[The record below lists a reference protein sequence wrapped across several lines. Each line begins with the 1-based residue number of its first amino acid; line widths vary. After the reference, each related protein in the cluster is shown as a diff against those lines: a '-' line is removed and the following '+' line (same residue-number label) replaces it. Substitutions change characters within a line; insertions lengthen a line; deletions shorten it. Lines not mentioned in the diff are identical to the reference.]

1 MGKIELSLAQI
12 GKFSI
17 KSGSDPRIYRLD
29 SYWPLVLSVD
39 CLLDYD
45 ETDLYLLMLSKG
57 LRPNNNVFIKLGFLE
72 WNIE

>member
-1 MGKIELSLAQI
+1 MGKIELSLTQI
-12 GKFSI
+12 SKFSRKANI
-17 KSGSDPRIYRLD
+17 DPRIYRLD
-29 SYWPLVLSVD
+29 SYCPLVLSVD

-57 LRPNNNVFIKLGFLE
+57 LQPDNNIFIKLGFLE